1 MEGNQGSRT
10 LINYDLLANKVA
22 QANLILL
29 AKRVLVEVMAKTL
42 VRVPEMQ
49 EREQGFKALYKSKR

>member
-1 MEGNQGSRT
+1 MEGNQGSRNI
-10 LINYDLLANKVA
+10 INYDLLANKVA

-29 AKRVLVEVMAKTL
+29 AKRVLVDVMAKTS

-49 EREQGFKALYKSKR
+49 ERARF